1 MYVYDEYDQRI
12 IEDRVKQFRDQTRRY
27 LAGELSE
34 EEFRPLRLQNGLYIQ
49 RFAPMLRVAVPYGQL
64 TSRQTRMMAKIARD
78 YDKGYAHIST
88 RQNVQFNW
96 PAVEDIPDILAE
108 LATVQMH
115 AIQTSGN
122 CLRNV
127 TTDQFAGVAADEV
140 IDPRPWCE
148 IVRQWTTFHPEFAYL
163 PRKFKIAVNGS
174 TADRAAIEVH
184 DIGLE
189 PVHNAAGELGFRVLV
204 GGGLGR
210 TPVVGAFINEF
221 LPWQD
226 LLSYLDAILRVYN
239 RYGRRDNKY
248 KARIKILVK
257 ALTPEVFAQ
266 KVDAEMVHLRGG
278 QTTLTEAEL
287 HRVAKHFV
295 DPDYKALDNQ
305 TAALAELDKEHP
317 GFARWR
323 TRNTL
328 AHKKPGYVAVTLSL
342 KPTGVAPGDITDKQL
357 DAVADLADRYSFGQL
372 RTSHEQNIILADVE
386 QSQLFALWG
395 ELREGGFATPN
406 IGLLTDIICCP
417 GGDFCSLANAKSIPI
432 AESIQRRF
440 DDLDY
445 LFDIGEL
452 DLNISGCMNACGHHH
467 VGHIGILGVD
477 KKGEEFYQVSLG
489 GSASR
494 DASLGKILGPSF
506 AQEAMPDVISKLID
520 VYVEQR
526 TEDER
531 LSTPTSVLASTSS
544 RNASMQRIIKNN
556 AVVDE
561 TWHLLPKDF
570 NIDDISNCD
579 DLIVPLQLWREH
591 SRMLKARD
599 GGLGVWLDADEE
611 AEEIG
616 EDVAEFQVIALNFP
630 AFTDGRNYSN
640 ARLLRDRYGFK
651 GELRAIGDVLR
662 DQLFYMHRCGFDAF
676 AVRADKDPYEA
687 LEGLKDFSVTYQAA
701 TDEPLPLFRRR

>member
-49 RFAPMLRVAVPYGQL
+49 RYAPMLRVAVPYGQL

-78 YDKGYAHIST
+78 FDKGYAHIST

-96 PAVEDIPDILAE
+96 PAVEDIPDILAQ

-127 TTDQFAGVAADEV
+127 TTDQFAGVAADEL

-163 PRKFKIAVNGS
+163 PRKFKIAVNGAS
-174 TADRAAIEVH
+174 HDRAAIEVH

-266 KVDAEMVHLRGG
+266 KVDAEMAHLRGG
-278 QTTLTEAEL
+278 STTLTEAEL
-287 HRVAKHFV
+287 HRVARHFV
-295 DPDYKALDNQ
+295 DPDYQALDPVD
-305 TAALAELDKEHP
+305 LAQADAEHP

-323 TRNTL
+323 SRNTL
-328 AHKKPGYVAVTLSL
+328 AHKRPGYVAVTLSL
-342 KPTGVAPGDITDKQL
+342 KPTGVAPGDLTDKQL
-357 DAVADLADRYSFGQL
+357 DAVADLADRFSFGQL

-386 QSQLFALWG
+386 QRRLLDLWQ

-406 IGLLTDIICCP
+406 IGR
-417 GGDFCSLANAKSIPI
+417 DFCSLANAKSIPI

-445 LFDIGEL
+445 LFDIGEV

-506 AQEAMPDVISKLID
+506 AQDVMPDVIEKLID
-520 VYVEQR
+520 VYVEKR

-531 LSTPTSVLASTSS
+531 FIDTF
-544 RNASMQRIIKNN
+544 QRIG
-556 AVVDE
+556 
-561 TWHLLPKDF
+561 
-570 NIDDISNCD
+570 ID
-579 DLIVPLQLWREH
+579 P
-591 SRMLKARD
+591 
-599 GGLGVWLDADEE
+599 
-611 AEEIG
+611 
-616 EDVAEFQVIALNFP
+616 
-630 AFTDGRNYSN
+630 
-640 ARLLRDRYGFK
+640 FK
-651 GELRAIGDVLR
+651 ERV
-662 DQLFYMHRCGFDAF
+662 Y
-676 AVRADKDPYEA
+676 
-687 LEGLKDFSVTYQAA
+687 AA
-701 TDEPLPLFRRR
+701 NH